1 MKALSLF
8 LILVSF
14 QANTSSASSKTC
26 LCYGFSDD
34 GYSVP
39 VNDGIYAYEYE
50 ERCES
55 SSNDDGDDDCWNVDV
70 AHKLL
75 ATNKDLENKMKN
87 FKHNEAICFNGSKSG
102 NDYLVQSLVVPTTQ
116 DIAELA
122 CGKKLR

>member
-1 MKALSLF
+1 MKVLSLF

-14 QANTSSASSKTC
+14 QTFASSKTC

-39 VNDGIYAYEYE
+39 VNEGIYAYEYE
-50 ERCES
+50 ERCDS
-55 SSNDDGDDDCWNVDV
+55 STDDCWNVDV

-75 ATNKDLENKMKN
+75 VLNKDLENKMKN
-87 FKHNEAICFNGSKSG
+87 FKHNEAICFNGSKRG